1 MERSIDMISILCPSR
16 GRPKLAKRMIDTV
29 YNTVS
34 DTKNIEFLLYLN
46 EDDTKLEEYKTLVNK
61 KHYIVGP
68 NQSTCYSW
76 NQLAE
81 KAKYD
86 ILFLAGDDIQFMTKD
101 WDLNIITVFEKIPD
115 KICMAIPF
123 DGNSKGNG
131 KELLIN
137 EEPYQLKENEQ
148 AGSPHF
154 AVHRNWMTALG
165 YFVPPFFWH
174 WYVDTYNQAVAKK
187 LGRCFYL
194 TKTLVQAKK
203 VLDNTGAQVRKNLNI
218 ALRDD
223 YVWTKVQRHLDADV
237 AKLKE
242 FIDNYK
248 KINSVNS

>member
-1 MERSIDMISILCPSR
+1 MISILCPSR
-16 GRPKLAKRMIDTV
+16 GRPTLAKRMIDTV

-34 DTKNIEFLLYLN
+34 DPKNIEFLLYLN
-46 EDDTKLEEYKTLVNK
+46 EDDPTLDNYKKYIDK
-61 KHYIVGP
+61 KYYTIGP

-81 KAKYD
+81 KAKHD
-86 ILFLAGDDIQFMTKD
+86 ILFLAGDDIQFMTKN
-101 WDLNIITVFEKIPD
+101 WDLNIIKVFEKFPD
-115 KICMAIPF
+115 KICMAAPF
-123 DGNSKGNG
+123 DGNGKGNG
-131 KELLIN
+131 NALLIN
-137 EEPYQLKENEQ
+137 EEPYQLKENEKV
-148 AGSPHF
+148 GSPHF

-174 WYVDTYNQAVAKK
+174 WYVDTYNQTVAKK

-194 TKTLVQAKK
+194 TKTLVKAKK
-203 VLDNTGAQVRKNLNI
+203 VLDNTGEQVRKNLNI